1 MQSYCHKL
9 GLSEESRIAFGG
21 GGGELGTN
29 THRLSEALIIISLDL
44 RFFLAGDSAS
54 RLSVCVA
61 ASRMR
66 ASGRASE
73 LARDG
78 DKRKKEQGKKR
89 SKRRE
94 ALLQKR
100 PSLSPAKRL
109 LVGKFYLTGVSLYWA
124 HFTSLQLDWGQNEN
138 QLQFCFVYLTR
149 VSLLAALHS
158 AELGRTN

>member
-1 MQSYCHKL
+1 V
-9 GLSEESRIAFGG
+9 G
-21 GGGELGTN
+21 
-29 THRLSEALIIISLDL
+29 
-44 RFFLAGDSAS
+44 
-54 RLSVCVA
+54 VA

-73 LARDG
+73 LASDG

-94 ALLQKR
+94 EALLQKRR

-109 LVGKFYLTGVSLYWA
+109 LVGKFDLTGVSLYWA
-124 HFTSLQLDWGQNEN
+124 HFTSIGPEQNEN
-138 QLQFCFVYLTR
+138 QLQFCFVYLTG

-158 AELGRTN
+158 AELGRRN